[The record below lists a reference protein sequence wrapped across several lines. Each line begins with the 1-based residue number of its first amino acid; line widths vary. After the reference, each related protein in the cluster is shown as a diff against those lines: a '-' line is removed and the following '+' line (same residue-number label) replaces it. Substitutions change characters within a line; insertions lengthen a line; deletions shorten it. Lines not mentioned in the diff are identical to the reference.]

1 MAATDF
7 PAWYSAGIFGG
18 IGCALLSALAIG
30 AWTLWRRRGVTGQ
43 VIGALLVC
51 AVASALDIGPLLWIE
66 YRLNVYGPT
75 LSAGEVGAALA
86 VAALV
91 GWVAPLAAIC
101 WYLLL
106 VTPAAP
112 APARLA
118 QAARQGAI
126 SPAALDDP
134 ARARAVSD
142 GGQPWGA
149 LMPVVATPDA
159 AANISTPRPI
169 ALTHA
174 LTLIGRE
181 VDNDLVL
188 DDDRVSRRHAELRWE
203 RGRVELAD
211 YGSLNGTRVNQQAV
225 RGRLPLR
232 DGDLIEFG
240 RHHYRLALQPGGPG
254 ATQTADASAAAALET
269 PETRKTASVSG
280 SFGLG
285 TPLLQM
291 TLLQGEGVP
300 GQARTWPLAGPVTTI
315 GRDPSCGIPLADT
328 SISRIHAQIT
338 RQPAGHFIADL
349 QSSNGVALN
358 GSRLNAPTQLFAGD
372 IVALGDC
379 LLRCEE
385 VAAQGRPTPAAAPA
399 SGAAAEAG
407 TPQPVAPADA
417 APDAVHASPTVAISP
432 TGAPSFHLRI
442 APGWSARRESRPR
455 LAPPRL
461 TPTPRQPGS
470 PSDEQR

>member
-86 VAALV
+86 AAALV
-91 GWVAPLAAIC
+91 GWMAPLAAIC

-106 VTPAAP
+106 ATPTAP

-118 QAARQGAI
+118 QVARQGAI

-149 LMPVVATPDA
+149 LTPVAALPDA
-159 AANISTPRPI
+159 ATNISTPRPI

-181 VDNDLVL
+181 LDNDIVL

-203 RGRVELAD
+203 RGRVELGD

-240 RHHYRLALQPGGPG
+240 HHRYHLALQPDEPG
-254 ATQTADASAAAALET
+254 AMRVADASAAAALET
-269 PETRKTASVSG
+269 PETRKTASISG
-280 SFGLG
+280 AFGLG

-291 TLLQGEGVP
+291 TLIQGEGVP
-300 GQARTWPLAGPVTTI
+300 GQAITWPLAGPVTTI

-349 QSSNGVALN
+349 QSSNGVTLN

-385 VAAQGRPTPAAAPA
+385 VAAQGRRTPAAAPMGTPA
-399 SGAAAEAG
+399 IEAG
-407 TPQPVAPADA
+407 GQAVTPPDAP
-417 APDAVHASPTVAISP
+417 PDAVHASPTVAMSP

-461 TPTPRQPGS
+461 APTPRQPGS